1 MVVRGTAS
9 LFRVAERAVV
19 ALYDGGVLSPA
30 VLQRVL
36 EAFIGAK
43 VQWDTDV
50 EIRAV
55 DGRTMHDIVVTTLM
69 PGDAPEHAAS
79 EFARIIAHLRT
90 GEASR
95 NAPSDAPMPT
105 NNQDAGQDH
114 GEASE
119 EDEALIERL
128 HTARGPNR
136 SKRRPSANKRASK
149 PSSGFNPLVNA
160 RLPAK
165 R

>member
-1 MVVRGTAS
+1 MTVRGTSS

-19 ALYDGGVLSPA
+19 TLYDGGVLSPA

-43 VQWDTDV
+43 VQWDTGV
-50 EIRAV
+50 EIRSV

-69 PGDAPEHAAS
+69 PGDQPEQAAS
-79 EFARIIAHLRT
+79 QFARIIAHLRT
-90 GEASR
+90 GEAGP
-95 NAPSDAPMPT
+95 NAPLDAPMPT
-105 NNQDAGQDH
+105 NHQDAGQGHD
-114 GEASE
+114 EPSE
-119 EDEALIERL
+119 EDEALIERPDV
-128 HTARGPNR
+128 ART
-136 SKRRPSANKRASK
+136 KRRNHKPPANKRTSK

-160 RLPAK
+160 RLPGK